1 LPPSGSGATGARMD
15 FRGKWVL
22 VTGASSGLGREM
34 ARQLAVDHGAN
45 LVISA
50 RRAQKLDEL
59 KAELAPK
66 GVSVEVVTGDMG
78 KPEDVDR
85 VLTEATRGRSLYGA
99 ILNAGVSHFGH
110 HHEMP
115 WADFLSMLQ
124 LNVTSNVRMATE
136 LVAHMKQHQLGGG
149 IMLISSLTGVMP
161 VPYQSAYSGTKAF
174 LNSFG
179 TALAHELEG
188 QPLSMTVF
196 APGGIQTEMTAGE
209 RFTTLRQW
217 LAPVDETA
225 RAALVAMKRRER
237 LAVPGFLNQLGVFA
251 FRFVPRRF
259 AMGQLAANYRKALL
273 AAGVK
278 A

>member
-1 LPPSGSGATGARMD
+1 MD

-22 VTGASSGLGREM
+22 VTGASAGLGREM
-34 ARQLAVDHGAN
+34 ARQLATEHGAN
-45 LVISA
+45 LVVSA
-50 RRAQKLDEL
+50 RRAQKLEEL
-59 KAELAPK
+59 KAELEPK
-66 GVSVEVVTGDMG
+66 GTQVAVVTGDMA

-85 VLTEATRGRSLYGA
+85 VLTESTKGRSLYGA

-115 WADFLSMLQ
+115 WDDFLSMLQ
-124 LNVTSNVRMATE
+124 LNVTANVRMATE
-136 LVAHMKQHQLGGG
+136 LVSHMKQHRLGGG
-149 IMLISSLTGVMP
+149 VMLISSMTGVMP

-188 QPLSMTVF
+188 QPVSMTVF
-196 APGGIQTEMTAGE
+196 APGGIQTEMTSGE
-209 RFTTLRQW
+209 RFTTLRSW
-217 LAPVDETA
+217 LAPVDVTA
-225 RAALVAMKRRER
+225 RAAIRAMQRREH
-237 LAVPGFLNQLGVFA
+237 LAVPGFINQLGVFA

-259 AMGQLAANYRKALL
+259 AMGQLASTYRKALL

-278 A
+278 E

>member
-1 LPPSGSGATGARMD
+1 MD

-34 ARQLAVDHGAN
+34 ARQLALEHGAN
-45 LVISA
+45 LVVSA
-50 RRAQKLDEL
+50 RRAQKLEEL
-59 KAELAPK
+59 KAELEPK
-66 GVSVEVVTGDMG
+66 GTQVAVVTGDMA
-78 KPEDVDR
+78 KADDVDR
-85 VLTEATRGRSLYGA
+85 VLAEATKGRPLYGA

-115 WADFLSMLQ
+115 WNDFLSMLQ
-124 LNVTSNVRMATE
+124 LNVTANVRMATE
-136 LVAHMKQHQLGGG
+136 LVAHMKQHKLGGG

-188 QPLSMTVF
+188 QPVSMTVF
-196 APGGIQTEMTAGE
+196 APGGIQTEMTSGE
-209 RFTTLRQW
+209 RFATLRGW
-217 LAPVDETA
+217 LAPADVTA
-225 RAALVAMKRRER
+225 RAALRAMQKREH

-278 A
+278 E

>member
-1 LPPSGSGATGARMD
+1 MD

-22 VTGASSGLGREM
+22 VTGASAGLGREM
-34 ARQLAVDHGAN
+34 ARQLAVEHQAN
-45 LVISA
+45 LVVSA
-50 RRAQKLDEL
+50 RRAQRLEEL
-59 KAELAPK
+59 KAELEAK
-66 GVSVEVVTGDMG
+66 GVQVAIVTGDMA

-85 VLTEATRGRSLYGA
+85 VLAEATAGRPLYGA

-115 WADFLSMLQ
+115 WDDFLSMLQ

-149 IMLISSLTGVMP
+149 IMMVSSMAGVMP

-188 QPLSMTVF
+188 QPVSMTVF
-196 APGGIQTEMTAGE
+196 APGGIQTEMTSGE
-209 RFTTLRQW
+209 RFAALRSW
-217 LAPVDETA
+217 LAPVDVTA
-225 RAALVAMKRRER
+225 RAAIRAMQRREH
-237 LAVPGFLNQLGVFA
+237 LAVPGFVNQLGLFA

-259 AMGQLAANYRKALL
+259 AMGQVAATYRKALL

-278 A
+278 E